1 MNTSTIEKILLI
13 SLFIMMVLLI
23 WKYLEEQETYN
34 RVPLS
39 NNNYITNHTEFSF
52 LDTTLSVTLDAAEI
66 SGVSVI
72 IKNLS
77 PDVRSQ
83 FEETTG
89 GVHLQAAIIGRGNQY
104 IIYVYNINRMNA
116 IRTISHE
123 TIHLMQYRSDRI
135 QILSDSKVLWE
146 GDTLTKE
153 TIYNIPYQFR
163 PWEKEAFDG
172 EGGLSEKVETILYG
186 KNM

>member
-1 MNTSTIEKILLI
+1 MNTSTIEKIILVALFLI
-13 SLFIMMVLLI
+13 ILLLI
-23 WKYLEEQETYN
+23 WKYMGQQETYN
-34 RVPLS
+34 QVPLS

-72 IKNLS
+72 VKDLS
-77 PDVRSQ
+77 SDVRIQ
-83 FEETTG
+83 FAETTG
-89 GVHLQAAIIGRGNQY
+89 GVDLQAAIIGRGNQY
-104 IIYVYNINRMNA
+104 IMYVYRLDRINA

-123 TIHLMQYRSDRI
+123 TIHLMQYRSGRI
-135 QILSDSKVLWE
+135 DILSDSKILWE

-172 EGGLSEKVETILYG
+172 EGVLSDKVEKILYG